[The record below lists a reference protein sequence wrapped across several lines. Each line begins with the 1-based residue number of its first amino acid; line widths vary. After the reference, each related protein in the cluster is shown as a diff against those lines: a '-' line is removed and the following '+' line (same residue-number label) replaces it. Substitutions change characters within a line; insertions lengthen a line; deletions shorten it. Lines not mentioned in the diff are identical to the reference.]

1 MKISVVLPD
10 ELDVD
15 LERLRRQER
24 TTTSRIVR
32 DALVYYLRDRRRKS
46 AGEALN
52 RAAERSGMT
61 REKARRALAELKA
74 ERARSDR
81 V

>member
-10 ELDVD
+10 ELGAD

-32 DALVYYLRDRRRKS
+32 EALVYYLRDHRRKS
-46 AGEALN
+46 VGEALN

-61 REKARRALAELKA
+61 GEKVWRALAELKA
-74 ERARSDR
+74 ERGRADR
-81 V
+81 L